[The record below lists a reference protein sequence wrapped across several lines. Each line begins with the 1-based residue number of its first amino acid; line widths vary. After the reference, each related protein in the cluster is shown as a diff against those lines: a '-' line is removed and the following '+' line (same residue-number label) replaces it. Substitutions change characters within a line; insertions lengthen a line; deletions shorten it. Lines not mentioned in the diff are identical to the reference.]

1 MEKKRR
7 RTADEG
13 AALVSDFRA
22 SGLTQAKYVEQAGIT
37 LCALHYWMKRLARKE
52 ATEDQGAPVKFVEI
66 NSSEKSIG
74 RGHGMGMV
82 TVEIGHAITLNF
94 TTLPHPEYLAELTRA
109 MMSDVP
115 C

>member
-1 MEKKRR
+1 MIGYNQNK
-7 RTADEG
+7 
-13 AALVSDFRA
+13 AAES
-22 SGLTQAKYVEQAGIT
+22 
-37 LCALHYWMKRLARKE
+37 
-52 ATEDQGAPVKFVEI
+52 QGTPVKFVEI

-74 RGHGMGMV
+74 HGHAMGMV